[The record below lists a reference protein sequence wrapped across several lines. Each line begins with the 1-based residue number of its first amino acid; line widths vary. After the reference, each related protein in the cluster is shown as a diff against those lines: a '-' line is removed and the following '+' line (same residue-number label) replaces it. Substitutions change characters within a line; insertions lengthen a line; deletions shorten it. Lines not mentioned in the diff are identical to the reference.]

1 MKNYSLILLKELKLS
16 KHNTDLI
23 VPINYDETVAGI
35 TRLTKFVREIE
46 EEIFDIKKIDKLS
59 IRNLDIKLVM
69 YKEAKKSL
77 MSDLEFL
84 RKLFSTKQQ
93 LDGDMLIIVRSLMS
107 LDNKI
112 RRKFKDALIGVI
124 KNKNKVNNENIDDNF
139 LNN

>member
-1 MKNYSLILLKELKLS
+1 MKELKLS
-16 KHNTDLI
+16 KHDTNLI

-46 EEIFDIKKIDKLS
+46 KEIFDIQKLEKMS
-59 IRNLDIKLVM
+59 IRNLDVKLVM

-93 LDGDMLIIVRSLMS
+93 LDSDMLIIVRSLMS

-124 KNKNKVNNENIDDNF
+124 KNKNKVNTDENIDDNF